1 MLQAC
6 GSAVWMDL
14 LLLLVVT
21 VTAASIAALTLA
33 LAALL
38 RRFGRHSVH
47 RRACVRER
55 DPTRRSR
62 LVALLGSGLGLTVAS
77 IGFARYLSAAARE
90 NTERIELFAAV
101 LIGTLLFA
109 ISAIAFCKLRGALQS
124 EAVARPGHRV
134 VILFALLLC
143 GWLGYNFV
151 TEQAQPFGLAALLA
165 TGGLALAMGVHLM
178 LSREY
183 SDDFARAANRDG
195 CVPRMHS
202 FAARCDGLAI
212 GKPGLLANIEWH
224 GGEEQRWALR
234 DVAPAMMRVSACAD
248 RRDGRDGRRG
258 NGRYR
263 DCSRK
268 CTPQRPLH
276 FTTRR

>member
-1 MLQAC
+1 
-6 GSAVWMDL
+6 MDL
-14 LLLLVVT
+14 VLLLVVT
-21 VTAASIAALTLA
+21 VTAASIAVLAVA
-33 LAALL
+33 LAALS
-38 RRFGRHSVH
+38 RRRLGWRSAH
-47 RRACVRER
+47 RRACVREP
-55 DPTRRSR
+55 DPTRRPR
-62 LVALLGSGLGLTVAS
+62 LLALLGSGVGLTVAS

-109 ISAIAFCKLRGALQS
+109 ISAIAFFKLRGALQS
-124 EAVARPGHRV
+124 EAVAWPGHRV
-134 VILFALLLC
+134 VNLFALLLC

-165 TGGLALAMGVHLM
+165 TGALALAMGVHLM

-183 SDDFARAANRDG
+183 SDDFARAANRDS
-195 CVPRMHS
+195 CAPRIHS
-202 FAARCDGLAI
+202 FAARCDGVAI

-234 DVAPAMMRVSACAD
+234 DVAPAMMRVSAYAD
-248 RRDGRDGRRG
+248 RRDGRDARRG

-268 CTPQRPLH
+268 GTPQRPLH